1 MENLIYSLNA
11 TVPVFLVI
19 LLGYA
24 LRQTGLLNE
33 NFVTVTNNLNFKVT
47 LPIYLFCDM
56 AGSDL
61 RQELQP
67 KLILFCAAVTT
78 VMFFGLWFLARRFL
92 KDKSMVGAFVQGSYR
107 SSLAILGAV
116 LLVNIYGNTGPISQV
131 ILGCVP
137 FFNLYAILLLT
148 VEGPGHGFQKG
159 DGGRL
164 VKKLLTNPLLVGILA
179 GAAVSF
185 LRVPIPLFLQKALTS
200 VGSIASPQALLCIGA
215 GFEGRKAVAKLKP
228 TMAIAFIKLLVLPGI
243 FLPMAAAMGFRD
255 QTMAALLIMLGAP
268 TTATSYVMAK
278 NMGGDEVLTSSA
290 IVVTTLLSAFTI
302 TFWIFLFR
310 QLGYL

>member
-1 MENLIYSLNA
+1 MDNLIYSLNA

-24 LRQTGLLNE
+24 LRQTGILNE

-61 RQELQP
+61 RQEFQP

-78 VMFFGLWFLARRFL
+78 VMVFGLWFLARRLLNAKSIVGSFL
-92 KDKSMVGAFVQGSYR
+92 QGSYR
-107 SSLAILGAV
+107 SILAILGAV
-116 LLVNIYGNTGPISQV
+116 FIANIYGNTGPISQV

-148 VEGPGHGFQKG
+148 IEGPGHGFQKG

-179 GAAVSF
+179 GAAVSA
-185 LRVPIPLFLQKALTS
+185 LRLPIPFILNKALTS

-228 TMAIAFIKLLVLPGI
+228 TLTIAFIKLMALPGI
-243 FLPMAAAMGFRD
+243 FLPIAAAMGFRD
-255 QTMAALLIMLGAP
+255 QTLASLLIMLGAP

-278 NMGGDEVLTSSA
+278 SMGADEVLTSSA

-310 QLGYL
+310 QLEYL